1 MGAFETGV
9 QLLASAAPM
18 IVVAPMAGVL
28 SSRFGAKWIVT
39 AGMALEAIAL
49 FWLSQIIYAEAPVS
63 ALTPVLII
71 YGAGFGLSI
80 AQLANL
86 VLSDIPPN
94 KAGVA
99 SGAVNTIRQVGA
111 ALGIA
116 LIGAVMFGT
125 FSAAASPLVQQSTA
139 FEDFG
144 TRVAAHTDIAP
155 ASKTLGTMIG
165 SFGDTAKQGILTAL
179 DNNEG
184 FDTNTDALDLVLTNI
199 PEVGKTA
206 LRLQGVD
213 LDDPAV
219 IEQVR
224 ADLQPDLDILAA
236 DIREPLAI
244 GFAAAARAA
253 TGTAAIFV
261 VGGAIA
267 SILLPR
273 SRRQPLPEGEQV
285 AVAAH

>member
-1 MGAFETGV
+1 
-9 QLLASAAPM
+9 
-18 IVVAPMAGVL
+18 MAGVL

-49 FWLSQIIYAEAPVS
+49 FWMSRIIYAESPVS
-63 ALTPVLII
+63 TLTPVLIV

-86 VLSDIPPN
+86 VLSDLPTN

-125 FSAAASPLVQQSTA
+125 FSSSAAPLVQQSTA

-144 TRVAAHTDIAP
+144 ARVAQHADIAS

-165 SFGDTAKQGILTAL
+165 SFGDTAKQGIITAL
-179 DNNEG
+179 ENNEG
-184 FDTNTDALDLVLTNI
+184 FDTNGDPLDLLLTNI
-199 PEVGKTA
+199 PEVGKVA

-236 DIREPLAI
+236 DIQEPLAI
-244 GFAAAARAA
+244 GFASAARAA

-261 VGGAIA
+261 VGGALA
-267 SILLPR
+267 SLSLPR
-273 SRRQPLPEGEQV
+273 GRRVPSAEGEQV
-285 AVAAH
+285 AVVAH